1 MNENR
6 THAMI
11 ENLEDRKLFSIS
23 TDVEVI
29 KTPGPT
35 DAVVTT
41 ATNPAGNTVPGQ
53 SGVVVLSNRA
63 AKAFR

>member
-1 MNENR
+1 M

-11 ENLEDRKLFSIS
+11 ENLEDRQLYSIS
-23 TDVEVI
+23 TTTEVVKI
-29 KTPGPT
+29 PGPT

-53 SGVVVLSNRA
+53 SSVIVVSNRE